1 MGCLLTVLQK
11 HNYALKCNRFVQ
23 NGFVSEVYDY
33 ELAVEVLGFQ
43 HGIIHIMEPKI
54 LEGTAISLDFA
65 TFAKF
70 FLCEEGLAAEALHV
84 IPNFVFPLQNLRYYW
99 YN

>member
-43 HGIIHIMEPKI
+43 HGIMHIMEPKI

-70 FLCEEGLAAEALHV
+70 FLCEEGLAAEVLHL
-84 IPNFVFPLQNLRYYW
+84 IHNFVFPLQNLRYW